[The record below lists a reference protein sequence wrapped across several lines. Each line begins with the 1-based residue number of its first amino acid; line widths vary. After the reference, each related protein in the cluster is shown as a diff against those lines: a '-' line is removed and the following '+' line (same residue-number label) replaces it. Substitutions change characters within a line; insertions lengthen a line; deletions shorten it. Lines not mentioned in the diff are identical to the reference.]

1 VCRRVCC
8 QTKTRGAA
16 LTPQSPAPDQDWAIL
31 SSTAF
36 SLAALPRE
44 PRPPP
49 PRWPAARKMALRGR
63 QPAASLYL
71 LKTLNIFARSIGRY
85 DFTTVVTCFLA
96 ILTGLVRCSCGVH

>member
-1 VCRRVCC
+1 MSLC
-8 QTKTRGAA
+8 
-16 LTPQSPAPDQDWAIL
+16 PDQDWAIL

-63 QPAASLYL
+63 EPAASLYL
-71 LKTLNIFARSIGRY
+71 VKALKSFAR
-85 DFTTVVTCFLA
+85 LA
-96 ILTGLVRCSCGVH
+96 GTILPPLSHASLLSSRAW